1 VDGREVMKSYILIIL
16 LYCFFCPVYSY
27 EFKKVTVLSDRV
39 TPRHGPFGVYQ
50 SVMNGLRILKIPFNC
65 NPQTSQ
71 VGDAIIVLSGVDN
84 LRKAIDWK
92 RNGRIKCLFG
102 GPNIM
107 NRPNQFN
114 YLLASK
120 EVDVCLVP
128 SQWIKVAYEED
139 APALKGRVQYWPAGV
154 DVNDWSPGAMNRDC
168 VLVYWKTEGM
178 QLCQKVEELLR
189 KFGYKPVRITYN
201 SYDMSTYKNVLNKSK
216 FAVFI
221 SRSESQGIALAEAWS
236 MNVPTLAFDPG
247 QLTYLGRSYFPVS
260 SCPYLTEYTGKTWKH
275 LEELET
281 LIQNFDSYAAQFDSR
296 KWVLK
301 HMSYEASTRALLAS
315 IESVY
320 H

>member
-1 VDGREVMKSYILIIL
+1 MDGKEEMKAYILTVL
-16 LYCFFCPVYSY
+16 LSCFFCQLYPY
-27 EFKKVTVLSDRV
+27 EVKKVTVLSDRV

-50 SVMNGLRILKIPFNC
+50 SIMSGLRMLEIPFNC
-65 NPQTSQ
+65 NPQDPQ
-71 VGDAIIVLSGVDN
+71 VGDMVVVLSGVDN
-84 LRKAIDWK
+84 LRRAIDWK
-92 RNGRIKCLFG
+92 RNGRINGLLG

-139 APALKGRVQYWPAGV
+139 APALKGRVQSWSAGV
-154 DVNDWSPGAMNRDC
+154 DINYWSPGAMNRDC
-168 VLVYWKTEGM
+168 VLVYWKTEGIE
-178 QLCQKVEELLR
+178 LCKKIEELLR

-201 SYDMSTYKNVLNKSK
+201 SYDMSTYKSVLNKSK

-247 QLTYLGRSYFPVS
+247 QLTYLGRSYSPVS
-260 SCPYLTEYTGKTWKH
+260 SCPYLTEDTGKAWKY
-275 LEELET
+275 LQELEM

-296 KWVLK
+296 RWVLN
-301 HMSYEASTRALLAS
+301 HMSYEESTRALLA
-315 IESVY
+315 IIGSVC
-320 H
+320 